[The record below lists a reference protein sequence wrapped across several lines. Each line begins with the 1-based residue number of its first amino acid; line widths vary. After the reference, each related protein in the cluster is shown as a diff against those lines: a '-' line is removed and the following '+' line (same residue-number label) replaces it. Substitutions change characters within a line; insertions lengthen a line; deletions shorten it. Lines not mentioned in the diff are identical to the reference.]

1 MKVRESGMPEET
13 YWESLFDV
21 PAILAAVGPPEGAH
35 DAVDF
40 GAGYGTFSIPTA
52 KRVTGVVHA
61 LEIDA
66 ASITRLEER
75 ARSAGISNLRIAA
88 RDFVAAGAG
97 LPDASVDYVML
108 FNVLHHADPVAL
120 TREAARILA
129 PAGRLAT
136 LHWRTDIVTPR
147 GPDLA
152 IRPDWFQIRNW
163 LETAGLSVDQTE
175 PIILEPY
182 HFGFTAHKPA
192 APSVQ

>member
-1 MKVRESGMPEET
+1 MKVRDSGMPEEA
-13 YWESLFDV
+13 YWESLIDV
-21 PAILAAVGPPEGAH
+21 PGILAAVGPPEGAH

-52 KRVTGVVHA
+52 KLIHGVVHA
-61 LEIDA
+61 LEIDPTSIRRLQER
-66 ASITRLEER
+66 ASI
-75 ARSAGISNLRIAA
+75 AGISNLRIAA
-88 RDFVAAGAG
+88 RDFVAAGTG

-108 FNVLHHADPVAL
+108 FNILHHADPLAL

-129 PAGRLAT
+129 PSGRLAT

-147 GPDLA
+147 GPDLS
-152 IRPDWFQIRNW
+152 IRPKPSQIRNW
-163 LETAGLSVDQTE
+163 LEAAGLSVDQTE

-192 APSVQ
+192 PPPD